1 MGCKIAIYNNFY
13 IKHMTWLGQMTQWL
27 KRVYGKQEV
36 VGSNPTRANF
46 LYGIE
51 KP

>member
-1 MGCKIAIYNNFY
+1 MCVCVCV
-13 IKHMTWLGQMTQWL
+13 H
-27 KRVYGKQEV
+27 GKQEV

-46 LYGIE
+46 LYEIE